1 MIFGSCLSLPTWS
14 RSVGL
19 ADGFGAVRS
28 LALDAVK
35 LIPDRCSNEARK
47 FLYADAN
54 VAQLLLAVSLNR
66 QECAHFLL
74 CAGPHG
80 IAANLYLQH
89 SVLAV
94 ALDDVR
100 NAVNIELHL
109 HAGVDGFQ
117 CLLDEPA
124 AARLI
129 VRSFVVRRAGGWS
142 QRPSAGIQE

>member
-1 MIFGSCLSLPTWS
+1 MISRSCLLLPTWS

-19 ADGFGAVRS
+19 ADGFGAVRR

-35 LIPDRCSNEARK
+35 LIPDRRSNEAREL
-47 FLYADAN
+47 LYADAN

-80 IAANLYLQH
+80 IGANLYLQR

-94 ALDDVR
+94 APDDVR
-100 NAVNIELHL
+100 NAVNIELHM
-109 HAGVDGFQ
+109 HACVHGFQ
-117 CLLDEPA
+117 CLSMS
-124 AARLI
+124 R
-129 VRSFVVRRAGGWS
+129 RRRA
-142 QRPSAGIQE
+142 